1 MMPKPILLDTDVLID
16 FLRGHD
22 QAVSFVNAHSERIM
36 VSSVTVAE
44 LYAGVRGGREDT
56 EQTVLDE
63 LLGLLRVVPVT
74 ADIGRVGGLYKRD
87 YGASHGI
94 GLADAIIAATATLED
109 AALETLN
116 VRHYPMFAGLEP
128 AYRK

>member
-1 MMPKPILLDTDVLID
+1 MLKPILLDTDVLID

-22 QAVSFVNAHSERIM
+22 QAISFVNAHSERIM

-56 EQTVLDE
+56 EQTVLDD
-63 LLGLLRVVPVT
+63 LLGLFKVVPVT
-74 ADIGRVGGLYKRD
+74 EDIGRVGGLYKRD
-87 YGASHGI
+87 YGASHAI

-109 AALETLN
+109 AAIETLN

-128 AYRK
+128 TYRK